1 MTPRVTGQPHELT
14 EVQIGPTG
22 PLLELD
28 ELDDPPPP
36 PEDDEPDVPDEELL
50 LCDEEE
56 LPVVDELDEL
66 LEELLLPLP
75 VDELDERLEELLL
88 APDVELEELQEE
100 LLLPV
105 GELPLLDD
113 DELDVAD
120 PDELHHELLL
130 DDGKGLPDELDQ
142 LLLLLED
149 DHQKLED
156 DMCSTLFDISVNCLR
171 NNVFV
176 SAK

>member
-1 MTPRVTGQPHELT
+1 M
-14 EVQIGPTG
+14 QIGPTG

>member
-1 MTPRVTGQPHELT
+1 LTPPTTGQPHELT
-14 EVQIGPTG
+14 GVLIGPTG

-88 APDVELEELQEE
+88 APDVELEELFDELLLPPVVELEELWEE

-113 DELDVAD
+113 DELDVAE

-156 DMCSTLFDISVNCLR
+156 DM
-171 NNVFV
+171 
-176 SAK
+176 

>member
-1 MTPRVTGQPHELT
+1 M
-14 EVQIGPTG
+14 QIGPTG

-156 DMCSTLFDISVNCLR
+156 DM
-171 NNVFV
+171 
-176 SAK
+176 